1 MAQRKKASVRMVAE
15 YCGVSTATVSRV
27 LNNDRNVTDETR
39 RLVLNA
45 IEETGYV
52 PTAPAVY
59 EPKVEKIGVVI
70 VSSESDYYNAVLGS
84 IGKYFRNMDISV
96 VAINTEGVPG
106 YLPTAMETL
115 YDCNIQGL
123 ILLSCDYLSVRDHIH
138 SKIPHV
144 WIDCNDSPEQTVNIC
159 QVQSDH
165 FISGK
170 LAAQELLRKGCRN
183 PIMITGTSV
192 SHRCRNRIDG
202 FITEF
207 EKHDIHI
214 PEEHIIHLPGVKS
227 HVTESKEMVR
237 YLETKEIHF
246 DSIFADNDGRA
257 LGAYVGVQMMG
268 LSIPDDIRI
277 IGFDGI
283 SAAVT
288 NVLNISCVQQNVSLL
303 TQNACEM
310 LLNLIRHIPV
320 KEKLRII
327 PTNVLP
333 GQTI

>member
-1 MAQRKKASVRMVAE
+1 MVAQ

-27 LNNDRNVTDETR
+27 LNNDKNVTDETR
-39 RLVLNA
+39 RLVLKA

-59 EPKVEKIGVVI
+59 EPKVEKVGVVI

-84 IGKYFRNMDISV
+84 IGKYFRNMGVSV
-96 VAINTEGVPG
+96 IAINTEGLPG
-106 YLPTAMETL
+106 YLPTAIETL

-123 ILLSCDYLSVRDHIH
+123 ILVSCDYLSIREHIH

-144 WIDCNDSPEQTVNIC
+144 WIDCNDTLQQTDRIC

-165 FISGK
+165 YISGR
-170 LAAQELLRKGCRN
+170 LAAQELLQKGCRN
-183 PIMITGTSV
+183 PIMMTGSPS
-192 SHRCRNRIDG
+192 SHRCQSRIDG
-202 FITEF
+202 FVSEF
-207 EKHDIHI
+207 KAQGILIEQD
-214 PEEHIIHLPGVKS
+214 HIIHLPGVKS
-227 HVTESKEMVR
+227 HVIESKEMVR
-237 YLETKEIHF
+237 YLETKGIHF

-268 LSIPDDIRI
+268 LSIPKDIHI

-283 SAAVT
+283 SDAVT
-288 NVLNISCVQQNVSLL
+288 SVLNISCIQQNVSLL
-303 TQNACEM
+303 TQSACEM
-310 LLNLIRHIPV
+310 LLNQIHHVPV
-320 KEKLRII
+320 KEKRIII

-333 GQTI
+333 GQTL